1 MASTTSGFFVDEKS
15 KKKVLDKLKKLPAN
29 LKRNAIT
36 SALTAGAKVVA
47 KRAKSKAPACLRP
60 SIKVKRRKQD
70 KGGNVRVAVVAG
82 RGHSAD
88 GAGATVDRIMG
99 NVKAANFLSKNG
111 GVIDSCLPAIWVELG
126 TYQARNLTKDP
137 YSPATKKRH
146 PEYATLGHTGSD
158 NWNIPHQWIQ
168 PQPFMRPALRE
179 ASSDGSMRNAIIAKL
194 DDYIESK
201 IGV

>member
-82 RGHSAD
+82 RGHSD
-88 GAGATVDRIMG
+88 STIMG
-99 NVKAANFLSKNG
+99 SANKAMAALSLESFTSKNPMAKITGCQPSHLG
-111 GVIDSCLPAIWVELG
+111 G
-126 TYQARNLTKDP
+126 ARYL
-137 YSPATKKRH
+137 
-146 PEYATLGHTGSD
+146 
-158 NWNIPHQWIQ
+158 WQ
-168 PQPFMRPALRE
+168 P
-179 ASSDGSMRNAIIAKL
+179 
-194 DDYIESK
+194 
-201 IGV
+201 